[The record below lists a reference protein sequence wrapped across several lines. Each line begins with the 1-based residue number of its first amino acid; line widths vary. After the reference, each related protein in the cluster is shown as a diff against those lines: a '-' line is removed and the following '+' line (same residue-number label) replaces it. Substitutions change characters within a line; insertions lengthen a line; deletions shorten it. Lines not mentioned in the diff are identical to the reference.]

1 MKPVKMLPNPKPSKG
16 KSRYPRW
23 VMKDGTKVRIEDM
36 SNTHIINSINLM
48 ERKAREMYSEVEHS
62 MWSVYGSLQGEMAI
76 DSMENEINS
85 LDKGGWEN
93 ILPSVYYD
101 LCKELERRGVSV
113 EHKQY

>member
-1 MKPVKMLPNPKPSKG
+1 MLPNPKPSKG

-36 SNTHIINSINLM
+36 SNLHITHSINML
-48 ERKAREMYSEVEHS
+48 ERGARFAFPSIVS
-62 MWSVYGSLQGEMAI
+62 NMWSAGAYLQGEMACMEAESLMEALEE
-76 DSMENEINS
+76 DGWGSM
-85 LDKGGWEN
+85 
-93 ILPSVYYD
+93 LPSAYYD